1 MTGKR
6 VAKVPVVVF
15 ERAKAAA
22 TTAVKKAPAAPPR
35 PTAPGRRKSS
45 PAREKVV
52 AALKKLHPMD

>member
-22 TTAVKKAPAAPPR
+22 TTVKKAPAAPPR

-45 PAREKVV
+45 PAREKLV